1 VPVAVRASRDGSRNR
16 CDVLRWAWSADAAR
30 RPSASD
36 TYGLATTVN
45 AAPRH
50 DISRDIPGWGELKSR
65 HCVNPAQYP
74 EKKKSLQDL
83 REAMM
88 ASLASV
94 TREQFK
100 IRSELEVVHI
110 PTGAVF
116 RAHPYSNPDDML
128 ESVKVNWGR
137 AGVPPEGDCADQV
150 QRMASQLLL
159 ERAAR
164 DRRLGMRLENIW
176 FRREW

>member
-1 VPVAVRASRDGSRNR
+1 
-16 CDVLRWAWSADAAR
+16 
-30 RPSASD
+30 
-36 TYGLATTVN
+36 
-45 AAPRH
+45 
-50 DISRDIPGWGELKSR
+50 
-65 HCVNPAQYP
+65 
-74 EKKKSLQDL
+74 
-83 REAMM
+83 M

-128 ESVKVNWGR
+128 ESVRVNWGR

-164 DRRLGMRLENIW
+164 DRRLGMRLENI
-176 FRREW
+176 